1 MDWSEVTKQIY
12 PVLASAL
19 VSVLVLL
26 IRAAQ
31 RWIEG
36 KIAGDRHMKAA
47 SIVLDAVLAAIQ
59 QLGPQWVLMMADGK
73 ISADEWAVIRG
84 KAREIALD
92 RLSDLRGFAAH
103 EASEWIEQQIDIS
116 LGKLATGLGLPL
128 VGPTIGPDDPAI

>member
-1 MDWSEVTKQIY
+1 MDWSEITKQIY

-36 KIAGDRHMKAA
+36 KIAGDRHLKAA

-73 ISADEWAVIRG
+73 ITPDEWAVIRG

-92 RLSDLRGFAAH
+92 RLSDLRGFAAA
-103 EASEWIEQQIDIS
+103 EAGEWIEQQIDIS
-116 LGKLATGLGLPL
+116 LGKLATGLGLPG
-128 VGPTIGPDDPAI
+128 VGPISADDPAM